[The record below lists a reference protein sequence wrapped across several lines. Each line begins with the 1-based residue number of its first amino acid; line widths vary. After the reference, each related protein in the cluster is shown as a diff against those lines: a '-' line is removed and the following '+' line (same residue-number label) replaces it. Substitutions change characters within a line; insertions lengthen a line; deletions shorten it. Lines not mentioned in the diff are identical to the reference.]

1 MLYSVFYKALLHMNS
16 KKKIMIGGEKI
27 VIGGGPN
34 SAFEQV
40 KRQRFDDLDEMFA
53 SEEPEQK
60 EKTTVEIRNERK
72 TALKQIKDLFQ
83 RKIVPSCCNK

>member
-1 MLYSVFYKALLHMNS
+1 MNS

-27 VIGGGPN
+27 MIGGPN

-40 KRQRFDDLDEMFA
+40 KTQRFDDLDEMFA
-53 SEEPEQK
+53 SEEPSKQ

-72 TALKQIKDLFQ
+72 TALKQIKDLF
-83 RKIVPSCCNK
+83 RGNIGKVLPACCTKK

>member
-1 MLYSVFYKALLHMNS
+1 MNS
-16 KKKIMIGGEKI
+16 KKKIMVGGEKIMNGGEKI
-27 VIGGGPN
+27 VIGGPN

-72 TALKQIKDLFQ
+72 TALRQIKDLFQ
-83 RKIVPSCCNK
+83 RKIVPSCCNKC